1 MASVVGLLR
10 RKRQPLAAGP
20 EGRHLPRRMS
30 VPSSTPPSG
39 LWQPVL
45 LADERLTLTP
55 LRAEDFES
63 LYAVAADPL
72 IWEQHPN
79 PDRHRR
85 DVFTTFFA
93 GAMASGGALLIRDRS
108 SGEILGS
115 SRFYDHRPEDSS
127 VFIGYTFLARR
138 CWGQG
143 HNPAVKRLMLGWAFQ
158 HVAQVFFHVGAH
170 NLRSQIALGRLGV
183 EKTGE
188 LEVAYFGESPR
199 RNFVYRL
206 RRP

>member
-1 MASVVGLLR
+1 M
-10 RKRQPLAAGP
+10 
-20 EGRHLPRRMS
+20 
-30 VPSSTPPSG
+30 TPPLPPPSPG
-39 LWQPVL
+39 RWQPAH
-45 LADERLTLTP
+45 LADERVALVP
-55 LRAEDFES
+55 LRPEDFEA

-85 DVFTTFFA
+85 EVFTTFFA
-93 GAMASGGALLIRDRS
+93 GALASGGAFLIREQG
-108 SGEILGS
+108 SGAVLGS
-115 SRFYDHRPEDSS
+115 SRFYDHRPAESS
-127 VFIGYTFLARR
+127 VFIGYTFFARR
-138 CWGQG
+138 CWGRG
-143 HNPAVKRLMLGWAFQ
+143 YNPAVKRLMLAWAFQ